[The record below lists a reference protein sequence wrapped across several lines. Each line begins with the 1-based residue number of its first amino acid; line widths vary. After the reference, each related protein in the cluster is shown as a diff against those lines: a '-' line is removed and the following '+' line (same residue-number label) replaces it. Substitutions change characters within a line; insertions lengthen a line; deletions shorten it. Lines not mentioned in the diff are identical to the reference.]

1 MKNINDIFYWLIS
14 TGTLGVVVKFA
25 WSYIKPVLEEKEA
38 HAKAEKAR
46 TEWAFLDQVADA
58 AVHAMDS
65 KPKTGSEK
73 FASAVEAVNSALLY
87 QNMDMSEKSVKTA
100 VQSAYEKADLKT
112 KKPDAKETPAGIKA
126 TPENL
131 TAWTYGENDIPVV
144 TKKPVIKSVVKATPQ
159 EITTSIASPQAN
171 LKDMP
176 GASKKAEAKPYSPE
190 NAKSIKGI
198 PTDSLEDIAVQ
209 APKKEEGA
217 DNGN

>member
-73 FASAVEAVNSALLY
+73 FASAVEAVTTALQN
-87 QNMDMSEKSVKTA
+87 QNMQVSEKSVKTA

-112 KKPDAKETPAGIKA
+112 KKP
-126 TPENL
+126 
-131 TAWTYGENDIPVV
+131 
-144 TKKPVIKSVVKATPQ
+144 VINSVVKATPQ
-159 EITTSIASPQAN
+159 EITASVAPTG
-171 LKDMP
+171 DMP
-176 GASKKAEAKPYSPE
+176 GASKKAEVKPYSPE
-190 NAKSIKGI
+190 TAKSIKGI

>member
-14 TGTLGVVVKFA
+14 TGTLGVVAKFA
-25 WSYIKPVLEEKEA
+25 WSYIKPVLKEKEA

-58 AVHAMDS
+58 AVHAMNS

-112 KKPDAKETPAGIKA
+112 KKPI
-126 TPENL
+126 
-131 TAWTYGENDIPVV
+131 
-144 TKKPVIKSVVKATPQ
+144 IKSVVKATPQ
-159 EITTSIASPQAN
+159 EITASVAPVG
-171 LKDMP
+171 DMP
-176 GASKKAEAKPYSPE
+176 GASKKAETKPYSPE
-190 NAKSIKGI
+190 TAKSIKGI
-198 PTDSLEDIAVQ
+198 PTGNLEDIAVQ
-209 APKKEEGA
+209 TPKKEEGA

>member
-14 TGTLGVVVKFA
+14 TGTLGVVAKFA
-25 WSYIKPVLEEKEA
+25 WSYIKPVLKEKEA

-46 TEWAFLDQVADA
+46 TEWSFLDQVADA

-73 FASAVEAVNSALLY
+73 FASAVEAVTTALQN
-87 QNMDMSEKSVKTA
+87 QNMQVSEKSVKTA

-112 KKPDAKETPAGIKA
+112 KKP
-126 TPENL
+126 
-131 TAWTYGENDIPVV
+131 
-144 TKKPVIKSVVKATPQ
+144 VIKSVVKATPQ
-159 EITTSIASPQAN
+159 EITTSIAPVG
-171 LKDMP
+171 DMP

-190 NAKSIKGI
+190 TVKSIKGI
-198 PTDSLEDIAVQ
+198 PTGNLEDIAVQ
-209 APKKEEGA
+209 TPKKEEGA

>member
-14 TGTLGVVVKFA
+14 TGTLGVVAKFA
-25 WSYIKPVLEEKEA
+25 WSYIKPVLKEKEA

-46 TEWAFLDQVADA
+46 TEWSFLDQVADA

-73 FASAVEAVNSALLY
+73 FASAVEAVNSALLH

-112 KKPDAKETPAGIKA
+112 KKP
-126 TPENL
+126 
-131 TAWTYGENDIPVV
+131 
-144 TKKPVIKSVVKATPQ
+144 VINSVVKATPQ
-159 EITTSIASPQAN
+159 EITASVAPVG
-171 LKDMP
+171 DMP

-198 PTDSLEDIAVQ
+198 PTDNLEDIAVQ
-209 APKKEEGA
+209 TPKKEEGA

>member
-14 TGTLGVVVKFA
+14 TGTLGVVAKFA
-25 WSYIKPVLEEKEA
+25 WSYIKPVLKEKEA

-73 FASAVEAVNSALLY
+73 FASAVEAVTTALQN
-87 QNMDMSEKSVKTA
+87 QNMQVSEKSVKTA

-112 KKPDAKETPAGIKA
+112 KKP
-126 TPENL
+126 
-131 TAWTYGENDIPVV
+131 
-144 TKKPVIKSVVKATPQ
+144 VIKSVVKATPQ
-159 EITTSIASPQAN
+159 EITASVAPVG
-171 LKDMP
+171 DMP
-176 GASKKAEAKPYSPE
+176 GASKKAETKPYSPE
-190 NAKSIKGI
+190 TAKSIKGI
-198 PTDSLEDIAVQ
+198 PTDNLEDIAVQ
-209 APKKEEGA
+209 TPKKEEGA

>member
-14 TGTLGVVVKFA
+14 TGTLGVVAKFA
-25 WSYIKPVLEEKEA
+25 WSYIKPVLKEKEA

-58 AVHAMDS
+58 AVHAMNS

-112 KKPDAKETPAGIKA
+112 KKPI
-126 TPENL
+126 
-131 TAWTYGENDIPVV
+131 
-144 TKKPVIKSVVKATPQ
+144 IKSVVKATPQ
-159 EITTSIASPQAN
+159 EITTSIAPTG
-171 LKDMP
+171 DMP
-176 GASKKAEAKPYSPE
+176 GASKKAETKPYSPE
-190 NAKSIKGI
+190 TAKSIKGI
-198 PTDSLEDIAVQ
+198 PTGNLEDIAVQ
-209 APKKEEGA
+209 TPKKEEGA

>member
-14 TGTLGVVVKFA
+14 TGTLGVVAKFA
-25 WSYIKPVLEEKEA
+25 WSYIKPVLKEKEA

-58 AVHAMDS
+58 AVHAMNS

-112 KKPDAKETPAGIKA
+112 KKPI
-126 TPENL
+126 
-131 TAWTYGENDIPVV
+131 
-144 TKKPVIKSVVKATPQ
+144 IKSVVKATPQ
-159 EITTSIASPQAN
+159 EVTTSIASTG
-171 LKDMP
+171 DMP
-176 GASKKAEAKPYSPE
+176 GASKKAETKPYSPE
-190 NAKSIKGI
+190 TAKSIKGI
-198 PTDSLEDIAVQ
+198 PTGNLEDIAVQ
-209 APKKEEGA
+209 TPKKEEGA

>member
-1 MKNINDIFYWLIS
+1 MTKLINDIGNWLIS
-14 TGTLGVVVKFA
+14 TGTLGVVAKFA
-25 WSYIKPVLEEKEA
+25 WSYIKPVLKEKEA

-73 FASAVEAVNSALLY
+73 FASAVEAVNSALLH

-112 KKPDAKETPAGIKA
+112 KKP
-126 TPENL
+126 
-131 TAWTYGENDIPVV
+131 
-144 TKKPVIKSVVKATPQ
+144 VIKSVVKATPQ
-159 EITTSIASPQAN
+159 EVTTSIAPTG
-171 LKDMP
+171 DMP

-190 NAKSIKGI
+190 TAKSIKGI
-198 PTDSLEDIAVQ
+198 PTGNLEDIAVQ
-209 APKKEEGA
+209 TPKKEEGA

>member
-1 MKNINDIFYWLIS
+1 MKNINNIFYWLIS
-14 TGTLGVVVKFA
+14 TGTLGVVAKFA
-25 WSYIKPVLEEKEA
+25 WSYIKPVLKEKEA

-58 AVHAMDS
+58 AVHAMNS

-112 KKPDAKETPAGIKA
+112 KKPI
-126 TPENL
+126 
-131 TAWTYGENDIPVV
+131 
-144 TKKPVIKSVVKATPQ
+144 IKSVVKATPQ
-159 EITTSIASPQAN
+159 EITTSIAPVG
-171 LKDMP
+171 DMP
-176 GASKKAEAKPYSPE
+176 GASKKAETKPYSPE
-190 NAKSIKGI
+190 TAKSIKGI
-198 PTDSLEDIAVQ
+198 PTGNLEDIAVQ
-209 APKKEEGA
+209 TPKKEEGA

>member
-14 TGTLGVVVKFA
+14 TGTLGVVAKFA
-25 WSYIKPVLEEKEA
+25 WSYIKPVLKEKEA

-46 TEWAFLDQVADA
+46 TEWVFLDQVADA
-58 AVHAMDS
+58 AVHAMES

-73 FASAVEAVNSALLY
+73 FASAVEAVTTALQN
-87 QNMDMSEKSVKTA
+87 QNMQVSEKSIKTA

-112 KKPDAKETPAGIKA
+112 KKP
-126 TPENL
+126 
-131 TAWTYGENDIPVV
+131 
-144 TKKPVIKSVVKATPQ
+144 VIKSVVKATPQ
-159 EITTSIASPQAN
+159 EITASIAQPQAN

-176 GASKKAEAKPYSPE
+176 GASKKAETKPYSPE

-198 PTDSLEDIAVQ
+198 PTDNLEDIAVQ
-209 APKKEEGA
+209 TPKKEEGA

>member
-14 TGTLGVVVKFA
+14 TGTLGVVAKFA
-25 WSYIKPVLEEKEA
+25 WSYIKPVLKEKEA

-73 FASAVEAVNSALLY
+73 FASAVEAVNSALLH

-100 VQSAYEKADLKT
+100 VQSAYEKANLKT
-112 KKPDAKETPAGIKA
+112 KKP
-126 TPENL
+126 
-131 TAWTYGENDIPVV
+131 VM
-144 TKKPVIKSVVKATPQ
+144 KSTVKVTPQ
-159 EITTSIASPQAN
+159 EITTSIAPTG
-171 LKDMP
+171 DMP
-176 GASKKAEAKPYSPE
+176 GASKRAEAKPYSPE
-190 NAKSIKGI
+190 TAKSIKGI
-198 PTDSLEDIAVQ
+198 PTGNLEDIAVQ
-209 APKKEEGA
+209 TPKKEEGA

>member
-14 TGTLGVVVKFA
+14 TGTLGVVAKFA
-25 WSYIKPVLEEKEA
+25 WSYIKPVLKEKEA

-58 AVHAMDS
+58 AVHAMNS

-112 KKPDAKETPAGIKA
+112 KKPI
-126 TPENL
+126 
-131 TAWTYGENDIPVV
+131 
-144 TKKPVIKSVVKATPQ
+144 IKSVVKATPQ
-159 EITTSIASPQAN
+159 EITTSIAPAG
-171 LKDMP
+171 DMP
-176 GASKKAEAKPYSPE
+176 GASKKAETKPYSPE
-190 NAKSIKGI
+190 TAKSIKGI
-198 PTDSLEDIAVQ
+198 PTGNLEDIAVQ
-209 APKKEEGA
+209 TPKKEEGA

>member
-14 TGTLGVVVKFA
+14 TGTLGVVAKFA
-25 WSYIKPVLEEKEA
+25 WSYIKPVLKEKEA

-73 FASAVEAVNSALLY
+73 FASAVEAVSSALLY

-112 KKPDAKETPAGIKA
+112 KKP
-126 TPENL
+126 
-131 TAWTYGENDIPVV
+131 
-144 TKKPVIKSVVKATPQ
+144 VIKSVVKATPQ
-159 EITTSIASPQAN
+159 EITSSVAPVG
-171 LKDMP
+171 DMP
-176 GASKKAEAKPYSPE
+176 GASKKAETKPYSPE

-198 PTDSLEDIAVQ
+198 PTDNLEDIAVQ
-209 APKKEEGA
+209 TPKKEEGA

>member
-14 TGTLGVVVKFA
+14 TGTLGVVAKFA
-25 WSYIKPVLEEKEA
+25 WSYIKPVLKEKEA

-58 AVHAMDS
+58 AVHAMNS

-112 KKPDAKETPAGIKA
+112 KKP
-126 TPENL
+126 
-131 TAWTYGENDIPVV
+131 
-144 TKKPVIKSVVKATPQ
+144 VIKSVVKATPQ
-159 EITTSIASPQAN
+159 EITTSIAPVG
-171 LKDMP
+171 DMP

-190 NAKSIKGI
+190 TVKSIKGI
-198 PTDSLEDIAVQ
+198 PTGNLEDIAVQ
-209 APKKEEGA
+209 TPKKEEGA

>member
-14 TGTLGVVVKFA
+14 TGTLGVVAKFA
-25 WSYIKPVLEEKEA
+25 WSYIKPVLKEKEA

-112 KKPDAKETPAGIKA
+112 KKPI
-126 TPENL
+126 
-131 TAWTYGENDIPVV
+131 
-144 TKKPVIKSVVKATPQ
+144 IKSVVKATPQ
-159 EITTSIASPQAN
+159 EITASVAPVG
-171 LKDMP
+171 DMP
-176 GASKKAEAKPYSPE
+176 GASKKAETKPYSPE
-190 NAKSIKGI
+190 TAKSIKGI
-198 PTDSLEDIAVQ
+198 PTDNLEDIAVQ
-209 APKKEEGA
+209 TPKKEEGA

>member
-14 TGTLGVVVKFA
+14 TGTLGVVAKFA
-25 WSYIKPVLEEKEA
+25 WSYIKPVLKEKEA

-112 KKPDAKETPAGIKA
+112 KKP
-126 TPENL
+126 
-131 TAWTYGENDIPVV
+131 
-144 TKKPVIKSVVKATPQ
+144 VIKSVVKATPQ
-159 EITTSIASPQAN
+159 EITASVAPVG
-171 LKDMP
+171 DMP
-176 GASKKAEAKPYSPE
+176 GASKKAETKPYSPE
-190 NAKSIKGI
+190 TAKSIKGI
-198 PTDSLEDIAVQ
+198 PTDNLEDIAVQ
-209 APKKEEGA
+209 TPKKEEGA

>member
-14 TGTLGVVVKFA
+14 TGTLGVVAKFA
-25 WSYIKPVLEEKEA
+25 WSYIKPVLKEKEA

-58 AVHAMDS
+58 AVHAMNS

-112 KKPDAKETPAGIKA
+112 KKPI
-126 TPENL
+126 
-131 TAWTYGENDIPVV
+131 
-144 TKKPVIKSVVKATPQ
+144 IKSVVKATPQ
-159 EITTSIASPQAN
+159 EVTTSIAPTG
-171 LKDMP
+171 DMP
-176 GASKKAEAKPYSPE
+176 GASKKAETKPYSPE
-190 NAKSIKGI
+190 TAKSIKGI
-198 PTDSLEDIAVQ
+198 PTGNLEDIAVQ
-209 APKKEEGA
+209 TPKKEEGA

>member
-14 TGTLGVVVKFA
+14 TGTLGVVAKFA
-25 WSYIKPVLEEKEA
+25 WSYIKPVLKEKEA

-58 AVHAMDS
+58 AVHAMNS

-87 QNMDMSEKSVKTA
+87 QNMQVSEKSVKTA

-112 KKPDAKETPAGIKA
+112 KKP
-126 TPENL
+126 
-131 TAWTYGENDIPVV
+131 
-144 TKKPVIKSVVKATPQ
+144 VIKSVVKATPQ
-159 EITTSIASPQAN
+159 EITTSIAPVG
-171 LKDMP
+171 DMP

-190 NAKSIKGI
+190 TAKSIKGI
-198 PTDSLEDIAVQ
+198 PTDNLEDIAVQ
-209 APKKEEGA
+209 TPKREEGA